1 MGGGPP
7 CFPQDFSCPVVLWI
21 TARSLLLLYTG
32 LSPSMVG
39 FSNPL
44 LLGYL
49 FLLCW
54 SSTPDKSG
62 LGCFPFARRYLE
74 NRFFFL
80 FLRVLRCFSS
90 PGLPLVSYVF
100 TYKYLR
106 VAQVGFPIRKSPDQ
120 CLLATPR
127 SISVLVPSFIGSWCQ
142 GIRPMLL
149 IT

>member
-7 CFPQDFSCPVVLWI
+7 YFPQDFSCPVVLWI
-21 TARSLLLLYTG
+21 KNLYIFSFEYRIITFFDETFQSSSSTKSISFV
-32 LSPSMVG
+32 LSV
-39 FSNPL
+39 
-44 LLGYL
+44 
-49 FLLCW
+49 
-54 SSTPDKSG
+54 TPDKSG
-62 LGCFPFARRYLE
+62 LGCFPFARRYLG
-74 NRFFFL
+74 NRLFFL

-90 PGLPLVSYVF
+90 PGLPLASYVF

-120 CLLATPR
+120 CIFAAPR
-127 SISVLVPSFIGSWCQ
+127 SISVLIPSFIGSWCQ